1 MNTEISPAGM
11 KKLRVPRNL
20 TDLAYNSIREHIVRG
35 RLDES
40 SRLTE
45 DFLCRQLGIS
55 KSPIREAL
63 NRLESEGL
71 IRIEPRRGA
80 FLRTFSIKE
89 IDDMYDLR
97 DVLERHAV
105 RTARVTPK
113 LLQELGRIVKRM
125 REYLEAN
132 EKARYIDEDV
142 GFHKLLASATGNE
155 KLRMVLE
162 NLQSQIW
169 LSRRKTYDLSSSTA
183 CDFHEAII
191 GALEAEDRDR
201 AEQLMG
207 KHIQTVRTKL
217 LEFLAAQE
225 TDATRGNTAQ

>member
-1 MNTEISPAGM
+1 M
-11 KKLRVPRNL
+11 KKLKVPKNL
-20 TDLAYNSIREHIVRG
+20 TDLAYNSIKEHIVRG
-35 RLDES
+35 HLDES

-80 FLRTFSIKE
+80 FLRIFSLKDV
-89 IDDMYDLR
+89 DDMYDLR

-113 LLQELGRIVKRM
+113 LLQELREIVKRM
-125 REYLEAN
+125 REYLGRN
-132 EKARYIDEDV
+132 EKARYIEEDT

-155 KLRMVLE
+155 RLRTVLE

-191 GALEAEDRDR
+191 RALETGDRDQ
-201 AEQLMG
+201 AEHLMG
-207 KHIQTVRTKL
+207 RHIQTVRTKL
-217 LEFLAAQE
+217 LEFLAAQDG
-225 TDATRGNTAQ
+225 THSRRITAKV